1 MNFCTTP
8 LQLERLTEPWADP
21 AEREESSALSWYGLH
36 VRSNE
41 EHRVTARLA
50 SFGIEAFYPFVTA
63 KSHDGRRDV
72 ERKFMAGYV
81 FSRFALANRTPVV
94 SIAQVVGILGFNHLA
109 VAIPDIEIDSVRKI
123 VSFPK
128 LATPC
133 DFLAAGDKVR
143 VRYGPLTGLEGSVL
157 RWKKKA
163 WIVVSLTAAER
174 SIKAEV
180 DPLSLEFIGH
190 AKAA

>member
-1 MNFCTTP
+1 
-8 LQLERLTEPWADP
+8 
-21 AEREESSALSWYGLH
+21 
-36 VRSNE
+36 
-41 EHRVTARLA
+41 
-50 SFGIEAFYPFVTA
+50 
-63 KSHDGRRDV
+63 
-72 ERKFMAGYV
+72 
-81 FSRFALANRTPVV
+81 
-94 SIAQVVGILGFNHLA
+94 VVGILGFNHLA